1 MLSIHFSLSSSCA
14 QFDQVLQKRKCELL
28 HPDVLFHSTK
38 QAKTLRCEFLNA
50 NYHVSMLTA
59 EPASL
64 HPLLNPDDDDFAV
77 NDDMHDLLET
87 VRDGGNAV
95 ALLEA
100 PNIPT
105 IPSVAGHVP
114 LMYTTDQKW
123 TVGLLKILDD
133 INAPDYAFEAIIK
146 WSCSTHEAKYS
157 FYPPGGLTR
166 ARNVNV
172 LFLSMDNATKLLP
185 AVQNNVVPHG
195 LPCHV
200 IVYDF
205 VPQLLSLLQKS

>member
-1 MLSIHFSLSSSCA
+1 M
-14 QFDQVLQKRKCELL
+14 
-28 HPDVLFHSTK
+28 
-38 QAKTLRCEFLNA
+38 
-50 NYHVSMLTA
+50 
-59 EPASL
+59 
-64 HPLLNPDDDDFAV
+64 HPLLNPDDNDFAI

-87 VRDGGNAV
+87 VRDGGHAV

-105 IPSVAGHVP
+105 ISSVAGHVP

-133 INAPDYAFEAIIK
+133 MNAPDYAFEAITK
-146 WSCSTHEAKYS
+146 WSRGAHKS
-157 FYPPGGLTR
+157 FYPQGELT
-166 ARNVNV
+166 RNVNV
-172 LFLSMDNATKLLP
+172 LFLSMDKATKLLP
-185 AVQNNVVPHG
+185 AVRNVVVPHG

-205 VPQLLSLLQKS
+205 VPQLLSCCKILLTS